1 MITTTHKPQTK
12 NNTIGGPD
20 LQLMRSG
27 SQAYYNLAMKA
38 ARLRQGI
45 YNAQTPTK
53 EKDKLRRQLYTTN
66 YLISVLIRNTG
77 GTYK

>member
-27 SQAYYNLAMKA
+27 SQVYYNLAIKA
-38 ARLRQGI
+38 ARLRQRI

-53 EKDKLRRQLYTTN
+53 EKDKLRQQLYTTN

-77 GTYK
+77 GNYK